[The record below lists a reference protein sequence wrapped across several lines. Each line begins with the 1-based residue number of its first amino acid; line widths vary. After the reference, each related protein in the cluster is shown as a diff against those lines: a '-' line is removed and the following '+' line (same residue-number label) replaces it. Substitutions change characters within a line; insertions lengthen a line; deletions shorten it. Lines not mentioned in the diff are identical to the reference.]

1 MISRRS
7 LITYFPLCVSSAYL
21 PKAFPEELEWD
32 VIVVGSGM
40 AGLCRV
46 VCQGKWCRKSLD
58 FRKRTFNRRT
68 HPFFQRDNFSHD

>member
-32 VIVVGSGM
+32 VIVVGSGSKGNASVVYDRVTGEGILID
-40 AGLCRV
+40 AGIC
-46 VCQGKWCRKSLD
+46 KS
-58 FRKRTFNRRT
+58 
-68 HPFFQRDNFSHD
+68 

>member
-7 LITYFPLCVSSAYL
+7 LIIYFPLCVSSAYL

-40 AGLCRV
+40 AGSLCRV
-46 VCQGKWCRKSLD
+46 VCQGKMVQKKS
-58 FRKRTFNRRT
+58 
-68 HPFFQRDNFSHD
+68 